1 MHESLVKNYNYLVPK
16 HGICYFLGDMGLCSH
31 GLLKSV
37 IEQLN
42 GTKVL
47 VRGNHDGKMN
57 SMYEAGFDLVIEKAQ
72 ITIGADI
79 VTMTHCPL
87 KGVFREDVTGM
98 MGVRPEDKD
107 NWHGEWKHKNRY
119 SIEDFG
125 QFHLHGHIHSPNSGK
140 STRILGRQ
148 MDVGVT
154 ANKYKPVRFE
164 EVQSWIAK
172 TKEAERD
179 SSRKD

>member
-1 MHESLVKNYNYLVPK
+1 
-16 HGICYFLGDMGLCSH
+16 
-31 GLLKSV
+31 
-37 IEQLN
+37 
-42 GTKVL
+42 
-47 VRGNHDGKMN
+47 
-57 SMYEAGFDLVIEKAQ
+57 
-72 ITIGADI
+72 
-79 VTMTHCPL
+79 MT
-87 KGVFREDVTGM
+87 G
-98 MGVRPEDKD
+98 
-107 NWHGEWKHKNRY
+107 KHKNRY

-140 STRILGRQ
+140 STKILGRQ

-179 SSRKD
+179 SSRKN